1 MAPVPPD
8 HLEQGK
14 APEHPTKQTE
24 GRQEELM
31 AQSRSWALLS
41 SSGTAGRKDA
51 LDGGEPPC
59 WQREGFYRG
68 PAPRFLLGFLGHPTA
83 IPHRAAGSGLPDSR
97 TGGRWRWFSCWTS
110 GQDSLEEREASC
122 QPKVEKGP
130 SPPPSPEKPTMV
142 LGQGCFGEGEVLLCV
157 TAPGTFPSSYHFNRG
172 TSLCCLLPW
181 PASPTTSR
189 CSAWGSR
196 WRKRSSRLYL
206 ESKIHEL
213 EVKLD

>member
-130 SPPPSPEKPTMV
+130 SPPPSPEKPTM
-142 LGQGCFGEGEVLLCV
+142 
-157 TAPGTFPSSYHFNRG
+157 G